1 MQARSHMV
9 VLVAVLTS
17 VSLPRDVVSE
27 SEGSPAEGDDV
38 GSEAGTTF
46 PLETTNS
53 TDGDLDSSRPEEAN
67 NSILQDDRYI
77 YEVVGP
83 SVTENNMAVTMENI
97 STVLVNGVLHYD
109 IAQATTTRLILGTN
123 DTVARGVTST
133 SHEPCL
139 VRDLVIEAQY
149 NLHKNI
155 SNCKLQS
162 LSIKGGEWWCRKELV
177 WVRNA
182 AEEVN
187 TEEVVCENIWCHG
200 KRNKTYFHYFKCP
213 FLEGLDIVKQ
223 FVSFLCLSV
232 DLQVVLQTGIIE
244 RVIVH
249 CENANLTDSSLPE
262 FPINTTDLRLDFNKL
277 RSTTKLFERTKNQEK
292 LEVLSLIANKIDTF
306 PVLESSF
313 FPKLEH
319 VYLQGNNIKEMDTD
333 GLLQLLGRKG
343 LNIELS
349 DNPWTC
355 DCKLYQLNV
364 GTHIA
369 KLAHTDTHTHIILL
383 IINVMV
389 IIIIPVVLKVSCSC
403 QNICTNLPPLAQ
415 DTIPLRFLSGE
426 VCPET
431 SFALSTD
438 DCLIFLNVVLGL
450 LNILMFYFVV
460 DLVLILVNFQGT
472 RSSQRPKVDIVV
484 CGMKRFYS
492 HAYRRLDDKELQKQ
506 EEKEYR
512 NLSYRNCYRESF
524 SVRRRTPRP
533 SMEYGMG

>member
-27 SEGSPAEGDDV
+27 SEVSPAEGDDV

-83 SVTENNMAVTMENI
+83 SVTENNMAVTMQNI
-97 STVLVNGVLHYD
+97 TTVLVNGVLHYD

-223 FVSFLCLSV
+223 F
-232 DLQVVLQTGIIE
+232 
-244 RVIVH
+244 
-249 CENANLTDSSLPE
+249 
-262 FPINTTDLRLDFNKL
+262 
-277 RSTTKLFERTKNQEK
+277 
-292 LEVLSLIANKIDTF
+292 
-306 PVLESSF
+306 
-313 FPKLEH
+313 
-319 VYLQGNNIKEMDTD
+319 
-333 GLLQLLGRKG
+333 
-343 LNIELS
+343 
-349 DNPWTC
+349 
-355 DCKLYQLNV
+355 
-364 GTHIA
+364 
-369 KLAHTDTHTHIILL
+369 
-383 IINVMV
+383 
-389 IIIIPVVLKVSCSC
+389 
-403 QNICTNLPPLAQ
+403 
-415 DTIPLRFLSGE
+415 
-426 VCPET
+426 
-431 SFALSTD
+431 
-438 DCLIFLNVVLGL
+438 
-450 LNILMFYFVV
+450 
-460 DLVLILVNFQGT
+460 
-472 RSSQRPKVDIVV
+472 
-484 CGMKRFYS
+484 
-492 HAYRRLDDKELQKQ
+492 
-506 EEKEYR
+506 
-512 NLSYRNCYRESF
+512 
-524 SVRRRTPRP
+524 
-533 SMEYGMG
+533 

>member
-1 MQARSHMV
+1 MV

-27 SEGSPAEGDDV
+27 SEGSPAEGDGV

-53 TDGDLDSSRPEEAN
+53 TNGDLDSSRPEEAN
-67 NSILQDDRYI
+67 TSILQDDRYI

-83 SVTENNMAVTMENI
+83 SLAENNMAVTMQNI

-109 IAQATTTRLILGTN
+109 IAQATTTRLILGTK

-182 AEEVN
+182 AQEVN

-223 FVSFLCLSV
+223 FDQECPDVCKTCKWYYK
-232 DLQVVLQTGIIE
+232 QGIIE

-292 LEVLSLIANKIDTF
+292 LEVLSLIANEIDTF

-319 VYLQGNNIKEMDTD
+319 VYLQRNNIKEMDTD

-355 DCKLYQLNV
+355 DCKLYQLN
-364 GTHIA
+364 
-369 KLAHTDTHTHIILL
+369 KLVLDHYGKDSAVDNRVDLHL
-383 IINVMV
+383 ITCFNE
-389 IIIIPVVLKVSCSC
+389 
-403 QNICTNLPPLAQ
+403 TNK

-472 RSSQRPKVDIVV
+472 SSSHRPKVDIVV

-492 HAYRRLDDKELQKQ
+492 HVYRRLDDKELQKQ